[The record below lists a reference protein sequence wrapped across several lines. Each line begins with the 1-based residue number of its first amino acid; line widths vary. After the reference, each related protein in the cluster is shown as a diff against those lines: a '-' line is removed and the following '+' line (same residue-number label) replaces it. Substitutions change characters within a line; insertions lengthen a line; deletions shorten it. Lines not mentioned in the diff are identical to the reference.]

1 METRGRA
8 GKMQRGNELTLR
20 GRCILRL
27 MPATDIRQNKRQAVN
42 SLRHGQVT
50 GVTNAATIGMGRS
63 VVMVNLLGNG
73 RGGLE
78 TGKEGQQEQYEYCPC
93 HLPSRDIGAHH

>member
-1 METRGRA
+1 V
-8 GKMQRGNELTLR
+8 
-20 GRCILRL
+20 RL
-27 MPATDIRQNKRQAVN
+27 MPATEVRQYQRQAVN
-42 SLRHGQVT
+42 SLGDGQVT

-63 VVMVNLLGNG
+63 VVMVNLFGNG
-73 RGGLE
+73 GGGLE

>member
-1 METRGRA
+1 
-8 GKMQRGNELTLR
+8 MQRGNELTLR

-50 GVTNAATIGMGRS
+50 GVTNAATIGMGRP
-63 VVMVNLLGNG
+63 VVVVDLFSN
-73 RGGLE
+73 RGGRLE
-78 TGKEGQQEQYEYCPC
+78 TGKAGQ
-93 HLPSRDIGAHH
+93 